1 MSKTSFNVIES
12 FSLLVTLKVK
22 VTVKL
27 VSVLGTKFLTKE
39 IVFKLHI
46 VV

>member
-12 FSLLVTLKVK
+12 FWPLVTLKVK
-22 VTVKL
+22 VVKL
-27 VSVLGTKFLTKE
+27 DSVVGTKLLTKE
-39 IVFKLHI
+39 IVLKLYI